1 MYLPEGGVLLKRVL
15 GTFAASLVL
24 IWGFLLF
31 GGGMLLQN
39 TWGALVL
46 CALVVTVLAQLFE
59 GQADPGWKNW
69 RNGLPRWNRQLKD
82 KEEP

>member
-1 MYLPEGGVLLKRVL
+1 MYLLEGGVLLKRVL

-59 GQADPGWKNW
+59 GQADRVEELEK
-69 RNGLPRWNRQLKD
+69 RVAALEQALKD

>member
-1 MYLPEGGVLLKRVL
+1 MKRVL

-39 TWGALVL
+39 TCGALVL
-46 CALVVTVLAQLFE
+46 CALVVTVLARLFE
-59 GQADPGWKNW
+59 GQADRVEELEK
-69 RNGLPRWNRQLKD
+69 RVAALEQALKD

>member
-1 MYLPEGGVLLKRVL
+1 MKRVL

-46 CALVVTVLAQLFE
+46 CALVVTVLARLVE
-59 GQADPGWKNW
+59 GQEEREEELEKRVAALD
-69 RNGLPRWNRQLKD
+69 QAQKD

>member
-1 MYLPEGGVLLKRVL
+1 MKRVL

-39 TWGALVL
+39 TCLALVL

-59 GQADPGWKNW
+59 GQADRVEELEK
-69 RNGLPRWNRQLKD
+69 RVAALEQALKD